1 MKNYDKVMEAMCPEL
16 LAELGVKLV
25 NVDNRRL
32 FYMTSSGQLFSMDDY
47 SSAIQHEYNWLMT
60 DEDQPDA
67 PQEKKNCEADC
78 DEESCN
84 KPVTDSTSN

>member
-47 SSAIQHEYNWLMT
+47 GSALQHEYNWLMT

-67 PQEKKNCEADC
+67 PQEEKDRKVDC
-78 DEESCN
+78 DKESCD
-84 KPVTDSTSN
+84 KVTDPTSN